1 MKSIL
6 FFHPKND
13 YTGSTRVLADV
24 MRGNLLISLLTG
36 IMAKDS

>member
-6 FFHPKND
+6 FFHNNND

-24 MRGNLLISLLTG
+24 IARDYAI
-36 IMAKDS
+36 K